1 MSIQTDSIQTDDEG
15 FIAFASC
22 QVLCVVLQSG
32 GDLSNDEHLADKLTS
47 LLHTALRA
55 HQSNA
60 DIANAT
66 SFKRLAGLEL

>member
-1 MSIQTDSIQTDDEG
+1 M
-15 FIAFASC
+15 
-22 QVLCVVLQSG
+22 LCNAVLQSG

-60 DIANAT
+60 DIANAA
-66 SFKRLAGLEL
+66 SFKRLAGL